1 MLFSGSL
8 WSRMQG
14 LSTAQRVAVISFFG
28 QLYFFVPVMTPYLRG
43 EGLSMAQ
50 IAGLQTVLLWAQL
63 LMEVPTGVLA
73 DRLGHRHSYQIALV
87 LSIAGEFIVLIAH
100 NYTTF
105 LLAQIVSGT
114 GFAFAS
120 GSVDAYVYESL
131 PAGNRTQGMQ
141 RARGGI
147 GAAIHLASVIAYGT
161 TALVAADL
169 TRPRMVLTLVMGI
182 AGLSVAVL
190 ISLTLRD
197 RPGVVVD
204 NRPTSTS
211 LLRTSWNVIR
221 GNRQLQRVMLL
232 SLAANAFGAHLLVF
246 YQEYFL
252 QSGVSGRW
260 FGLALSLGSVVAIG
274 TQMVAWRMVP
284 LLGIR
289 WAMIVATGIPGVLYV
304 AMALNHDPVLAVVL
318 FIIQWGAVQLSA
330 PLFAGLFNEH
340 LPDHA
345 RATSLSLISG
355 LVTIY
360 VGVMGIFL
368 GWLAGQSLAIMFG
381 LMGVLVLLGATLVQI
396 RPDADTDNDQVE
408 KATAPVTDGGAGRNS
423 GSSPSLP

>member
-1 MLFSGSL
+1 
-8 WSRMQG
+8 
-14 LSTAQRVAVISFFG
+14 VAVISFFG

-43 EGLSMAQ
+43 EGLSMTQ

-147 GAAIHLASVIAYGT
+147 GAAIHLASVITYGT

-190 ISLTLRD
+190 VSLTLRD
-197 RPGVVVD
+197 RPGVEVKH
-204 NRPTSTS
+204 RPTSIS
-211 LLRTSWNVIR
+211 LLKTGLNVIR

-252 QSGVSGRW
+252 QTGVSGSW

-274 TQMVAWRMVP
+274 TQIVAWRMIP
-284 LLGIR
+284 LFGTR
-289 WAMIVATGIPGVLYV
+289 WAMILATGIPGVLYV
-304 AMALNHDPVLAVVL
+304 AMALNHYPVLAVVL
-318 FIIQWGAVQLSA
+318 FIMQWGAVQLSG
-330 PLFAGLFNEH
+330 PLFAGLFNAH
-340 LPDHA
+340 VTDDA

-355 LVTIY
+355 LVTIHA
-360 VGVMGIFL
+360 GAMGIFL
-368 GWLAGQSLAIMFG
+368 GWLAGRSLPLMFG
-381 LMGVLVLLGATLVQI
+381 LMGCLVLLGALLV
-396 RPDADTDNDQVE
+396 RLDPGGE
-408 KATAPVTDGGAGRNS
+408 DGEDVPAMREERQAVLG
-423 GSSPSLP
+423 